1 MSDGR
6 IILAGFM
13 GTGKTDVGRRLAT
26 ATGRPFVDTDDLVVH
41 EAGRSI
47 AAIFADEGEAG
58 FRARERA
65 AVTRACAMP
74 AAVIAVGGG
83 ALCDPESRAALLAA
97 GPVVCLRAAPEE
109 ILARVGDASTRPL
122 LAGAAGRTERLARIR
137 ELLAARA
144 PVYALATHTV
154 DTTGLDADQVVA
166 KVRAAVEPSPAMTSV
181 VEIPVPLGARTYP
194 VVVGG
199 GVLAQLGG
207 RMAALGLAGRCMLVT
222 NDRVDALHGDAAR
235 ASLRAAG
242 FDPVTVVLPDGE
254 QHKTVAS
261 LERVWDAALGAG
273 VERRTPVVALGG
285 GVVGD
290 VAGFAAATL
299 LRGLPVV
306 QVPTTL
312 LAMVDSAI
320 GGKTGVNHAVGK
332 NLIGA
337 FHQPRLVL
345 ADIAVLRTL
354 PRRELLAGLA
364 EVVKYGAIADAALFA
379 ELEARLDA
387 LLAGEAAALIAAVAA
402 SARQK
407 AGVVGRD
414 EREETGERA
423 TLNFGHTVG
432 HALEV
437 CTGYARWLHGEA
449 VAIGMVAAARVSR
462 ALGHCD
468 DASVERL
475 QALLERAGLPVALPS
490 DVDRDALARAMRGD
504 KKSAGGRIAFVAL
517 ETIGRVR
524 LVPLESTT
532 IAKHL

>member
-1 MSDGR
+1 MSGGR

-13 GTGKTDVGRRLAT
+13 GTGKSEVGRRLA
-26 ATGRPFVDTDDLVVH
+26 AAVGRPFVDTDDLVVAD
-41 EAGRSI
+41 AGRPI

-58 FRARERA
+58 FRVRERA
-65 AVTRACAMP
+65 AVARACALP
-74 AAVIAVGGG
+74 EAVIAVGGG
-83 ALCDPESRAALLAA
+83 ALTDAESRRLLLAA
-97 GPVVCLRAAPEE
+97 GPVVCLTATPEDV
-109 ILARVGDASTRPL
+109 LARIGDASSRPL
-122 LAGAAGRTERLARIR
+122 LAGARDRAERLARIR
-137 ELLAARA
+137 ELQAARA
-144 PVYALATHTV
+144 PLYALATHTV
-154 DTTGLDADQVVA
+154 DTSGLAPDAVVA
-166 KVRAAVEPSPAMTSV
+166 RVRAAVERSRSMTSV
-181 VEIPVPLGARTYP
+181 VEIPVPLGARSYP
-194 VVVGG
+194 IVVGE
-199 GVLAQLGG
+199 GVLAELGA
-207 RMAALGLAGRCMLVT
+207 RMAALGFGGRCVLVT
-222 NDRVDALHGDAAR
+222 NDRVDALHGAAAR
-235 ASLRAAG
+235 AALAAAG
-242 FDPVTVVLPDGE
+242 FEPVAVVLPDGE
-254 QHKTVAS
+254 EHKTVAA
-261 LERVWDAALGAG
+261 LERVWDAALAAG
-273 VERRTPVVALGG
+273 IERRTPVVALGG

-299 LRGLPVV
+299 LRGLPLV

-345 ADIAVLRTL
+345 ADVGVLRTL
-354 PRRELLAGLA
+354 PRRELVAGLA

-379 ELEARLDA
+379 DLEARLDA
-387 LLAGEAAALIAAVAA
+387 LVAGDPAALTAAVAA
-402 SARQK
+402 AARQK

-437 CTGYARWLHGEA
+437 CTGYGRWLHGEA

-468 DASVERL
+468 DAAVERL
-475 QALLERAGLPVALPS
+475 RALLVRAGLPVTLPP

-532 IAKHL
+532 IARHL